1 MSFEEGDAISLGD
14 ALPDAP
20 PSHRFGGPPGYCP
33 PAAAPPRAAAPFAAA
48 APPAPTAQSAPP
60 PPAAAAPAAPAP
72 AVLAP
77 APSQPSSP
85 WGDTQ
90 PTARRSIPGLED
102 FASELHLPPP
112 AAATAGVAST
122 GSPSPPA
129 PKPLAT
135 QQAAKPAGRPPA
147 KSPAITLD
155 DLSESESFEFASAAY
170 HPACSGA
177 RGGAQPYQLPAQVW
191 RALV

>member
-1 MSFEEGDAISLGD
+1 MG
-14 ALPDAP
+14 
-20 PSHRFGGPPGYCP
+20 
-33 PAAAPPRAAAPFAAA
+33 
-48 APPAPTAQSAPP
+48 
-60 PPAAAAPAAPAP
+60 AAPASIMPSRGLPAT
-72 AVLAP
+72 A
-77 APSQPSSP
+77 
-85 WGDTQ
+85 
-90 PTARRSIPGLED
+90 ARRSIPGLED

-112 AAATAGVAST
+112 AAAPTAAPAAAATAGVAST

-155 DLSESESFEFASAAY
+155 DLSESESFDFASAAY

-191 RALV
+191 PELV